1 MRTVRIETPIA
12 GPVEAAWEVLTDFPV
27 YAEWNPFI
35 RSIEGDLREG
45 ARLRATL
52 QLPGRRPRTFTPT
65 VTSVEPGHRISW
77 LGRLWV
83 PGLVDA
89 AHSFEL
95 VPGESGLVFV
105 HREDFRG
112 LLVPALGGVVRETR
126 AAFAAM
132 NDALVQRV
140 DAVTAGSSGSLAAT
154 ASGTRDRRQG
164 L

>member
-1 MRTVRIETPIA
+1 M
-12 GPVEAAWEVLTDFPV
+12 
-27 YAEWNPFI
+27 
-35 RSIEGDLREG
+35 
-45 ARLRATL
+45 
-52 QLPGRRPRTFTPT
+52 
-65 VTSVEPGHRISW
+65 TSVEPGHRISW

-140 DAVTAGSSGSLAAT
+140 AAVAAGSSDALAAT
-154 ASGTRDRRQG
+154 ASGPAIVAEG